1 MSQLKYKLSNLPLI
15 SAGEAATA
23 NFFVSLSIYHFNHTY
38 GEEKKQF
45 SPAKWAADV

>member
-15 SAGEAATA
+15 SAGEALTI
-23 NFFVSLSIYHFNHTY
+23 FFVTLSTNYNFEPIN

-45 SPAKWAADV
+45 SPKWAAKF